1 MSIRS
6 MMCTGWASEVTSIFV
21 MTRARCALI
30 GCTTVPGSR
39 AILLVQIPG
48 RDPFQNI
55 PLAWGEPVETATQRI
70 PFTAARVK
78 HSGRPERLL
87 ERLLDRI
94 QQVRVAHGF
103 ARKSDAPAFMAWT
116 AIAVSS

>member
-1 MSIRS
+1 MRLDRLHDRTWFA
-6 MMCTGWASEVTSIFV
+6 CD
-21 MTRARCALI
+21 
-30 GCTTVPGSR
+30 
-39 AILLVQIPG
+39 LLVQIPG

-78 HSGRPERLL
+78 HSGTSERLL
-87 ERLLDRI
+87 ERI

>member
-1 MSIRS
+1 MRLDRLHDRTWFA
-6 MMCTGWASEVTSIFV
+6 CD
-21 MTRARCALI
+21 
-30 GCTTVPGSR
+30 
-39 AILLVQIPG
+39 LLVQIPG